1 MPPQPAKRFCGIPSL
16 PLIVLFY
23 GKLLCISIAFP
34 PLSDFFLGLVLYSR
48 IVYNKTL
55 KVRAIPEVCALPFPI
70 HERKDILMIQFNS
83 EQGAVS
89 VSSAVFSNIAG
100 IAATNCFGV
109 KGMAYRSMTDGLVHL
124 LRREAMSKG
133 VSITYHD
140 DNSIS
145 IELHIIV
152 ENGVNLPAVCRS
164 IMNEV
169 RYVVTRNTGVAVKAV
184 DVCVDSMI
192 L

>member
-1 MPPQPAKRFCGIPSL
+1 MPL
-16 PLIVLFY
+16 
-23 GKLLCISIAFP
+23 
-34 PLSDFFLGLVLYSR
+34 FLGLVLYGR
-48 IVYNKTL
+48 FVYNVLL
-55 KVRAIPEVCALPFPI
+55 KVYATLSDFLQGIEAAAPRPSDNTGK
-70 HERKDILMIQFNS
+70 RKDVLMIQFKS
-83 EQGAVS
+83 DQGEIS
-89 VSSAVFSNIAG
+89 VSSAVFSNITG
-100 IAATNCFGV
+100 MAATNCFGV
-109 KGMAYRSMTDGLVHL
+109 KGMAFRSMTDGLVHL

-133 VSITYHD
+133 VNITYHD

-169 RYVVTRNTGVAVKAV
+169 RYVVTKNTGVAVKAV
-184 DVCVDSMI
+184 DVYVDSMI

>member
-1 MPPQPAKRFCGIPSL
+1 
-16 PLIVLFY
+16 
-23 GKLLCISIAFP
+23 
-34 PLSDFFLGLVLYSR
+34 
-48 IVYNKTL
+48 
-55 KVRAIPEVCALPFPI
+55 
-70 HERKDILMIQFNS
+70 MIQFKS
-83 EQGAVS
+83 DQGEIS
-89 VSSAVFSNIAG
+89 VSSAVFSNITG
-100 IAATNCFGV
+100 MAATNCFGV

-152 ENGVNLPAVCRS
+152 ENGVNLPAVWKAIIDRL
-164 IMNEV
+164 
-169 RYVVTRNTGVAVKAV
+169 RYDVTRITGVTVRSV
-184 DVCVDSMI
+184 HVCVDSMI

>member
-1 MPPQPAKRFCGIPSL
+1 MSKNKAIA
-16 PLIVLFY
+16 V
-23 GKLLCISIAFP
+23 LLCVLLLLAGVTYVDLFGVNAEGDGSA
-34 PLSDFFLGLVLYSR
+34 SDVNLGLDL
-48 IVYNKTL
+48 
-55 KVRAIPEVCALPFPI
+55 
-70 HERKDILMIQFNS
+70 
-83 EQGAVS
+83 
-89 VSSAVFSNIAG
+89 AG
-100 IAATNCFGV
+100 
-109 KGMAYRSMTDGLVHL
+109 
-124 LRREAMSKG
+124 G

-169 RYVVTRNTGVAVKAV
+169 RYVVTKNTGVPVKAV
-184 DVCVDSMI
+184 DVCVDSMT

>member
-1 MPPQPAKRFCGIPSL
+1 M
-16 PLIVLFY
+16 
-23 GKLLCISIAFP
+23 
-34 PLSDFFLGLVLYSR
+34 
-48 IVYNKTL
+48 
-55 KVRAIPEVCALPFPI
+55 
-70 HERKDILMIQFNS
+70 ERKNALMIQLNS
-83 EQGAVS
+83 EQGAVTI
-89 VSSAVFSNIAG
+89 SSAVFSNITG

-133 VSITYHD
+133 VSVTAND
-140 DNSIS
+140 DGTVS

-152 ENGVNLPAVCRS
+152 ENGVNLPAVCSS

-169 RYVVTRNTGVAVKAV
+169 RYMVTKNTGVEVRVV
-184 DVCVDSMI
+184 DVCVDSMT

>member
-1 MPPQPAKRFCGIPSL
+1 
-16 PLIVLFY
+16 
-23 GKLLCISIAFP
+23 
-34 PLSDFFLGLVLYSR
+34 
-48 IVYNKTL
+48 
-55 KVRAIPEVCALPFPI
+55 
-70 HERKDILMIQFNS
+70 MIQLKS
-83 EQGAVS
+83 EHGEIS
-89 VSSAVFSNIAG
+89 VSSAVFSNITG

-133 VSITYHD
+133 VNITYHED
-140 DNSIS
+140 HSIS

-164 IMNEV
+164 IMSEV
-169 RYVVTRNTGVAVKAV
+169 RYVVEQNTGVTVQDV
-184 DVCVDSMI
+184 NVCVDSMI

>member
-1 MPPQPAKRFCGIPSL
+1 MIEFK
-16 PLIVLFY
+16 
-23 GKLLCISIAFP
+23 
-34 PLSDFFLGLVLYSR
+34 SD
-48 IVYNKTL
+48 
-55 KVRAIPEVCALPFPI
+55 
-70 HERKDILMIQFNS
+70 
-83 EQGAVS
+83 QGAVS
-89 VSSAVFSNIAG
+89 VSSAVFSNITG

-133 VSITYHD
+133 VSITYND
-140 DNSIS
+140 DETIS

-169 RYVVTRNTGVAVKAV
+169 RYVVTKNTGVEVKNIE
-184 DVCVDSMI
+184 VCVDSMI